1 VVTAWRIAKRRHA
14 ENAFDGEGA
23 RRFGGRWNSPGRA
36 AVYAS
41 ETRALA
47 TLEILAG
54 LETPSIMPAY
64 VLIKVEFDGNLV
76 TELDVRRLPRE
87 WNASPPGDATQR
99 IGDDWLE
106 SAASVAL
113 RVPSAVV
120 PGEFN
125 YVLNTLRPDFG
136 TLKIGRPE
144 ELHLDPRILPG
155 RATV

>member
-1 VVTAWRIAKRRHA
+1 MITAWRIAKRRHA

-23 RRFGGRWNSPGRA
+23 RRYGGRWNSPGRA

-54 LETPSIMPAY
+54 LETPAVMPAY
-64 VLIKVEFDGNLV
+64 VLIKVEFDEGLM
-76 TELDVRRLPRE
+76 TELDVRSLPKG
-87 WNASPPGDATQR
+87 WSASPPGDATQR
-99 IGDDWLE
+99 IGDDWLD
-106 SAASVAL
+106 SATSGVL

-125 YVLNTLRPDFG
+125 FLINPLHPGFPDF
-136 TLKIGRPE
+136 KIGRPE
-144 ELHLDPRILPG
+144 EFYLDPQILPG
-155 RATV
+155 